1 MAFDINLPRTPPKD
15 SSVVSWAFWVVRAE
29 AAVACSLAADTAS
42 VMAGIAR
49 AAAHAFAGTDSS
61 D

>member
-15 SSVVSWAFWVVRAE
+15 SSVVSWAFWVARAE

-42 VMAGIAR
+42 VVASLAR
-49 AAAHAFAGTDSS
+49 AAADAFAGAKPS